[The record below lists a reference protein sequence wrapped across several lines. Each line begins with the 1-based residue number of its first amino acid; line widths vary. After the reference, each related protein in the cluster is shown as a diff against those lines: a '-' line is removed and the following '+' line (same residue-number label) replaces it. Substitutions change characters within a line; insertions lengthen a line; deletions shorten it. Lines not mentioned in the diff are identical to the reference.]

1 MSCERQSAKIDKL
14 TIVDTDNILSYE
26 LSVYL
31 HLPYNALSEYQYF
44 FTFLEYVTF
53 MYMRRISLW
62 YKQVNVR
69 KAIRVVELYR
79 KNAKC
84 LYVRMYVYTSVVRG
98 ESDVNGVLA

>member
-1 MSCERQSAKIDKL
+1 M
-14 TIVDTDNILSYE
+14 
-26 LSVYL
+26 
-31 HLPYNALSEYQYF
+31 
-44 FTFLEYVTF
+44 
-53 MYMRRISLW
+53 
-62 YKQVNVR
+62 R